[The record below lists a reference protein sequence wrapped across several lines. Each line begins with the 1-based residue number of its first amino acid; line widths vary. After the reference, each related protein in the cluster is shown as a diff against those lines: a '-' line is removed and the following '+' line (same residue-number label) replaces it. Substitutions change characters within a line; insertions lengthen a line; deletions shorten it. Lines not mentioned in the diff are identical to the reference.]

1 MHQVSVIVIGAGLA
15 GTTLA
20 WQLRRRG
27 LSFALVDKAEAV
39 TSSRVAAGLMT
50 PITGKRL
57 AKTWR
62 HDDLF
67 PTAFALYRIVESETG
82 ARFFH
87 PRPLVRILKSG
98 RERANFE
105 PKRVEFGSLVCEPNP
120 PLNPAWFTS
129 TGGFEMPTAAQL
141 DVPKYLDASRA
152 FFGGQFVEADV
163 SPHDVE
169 MSADGVTLPR
179 LGLRADHLIFCQG
192 FAASRNP
199 ITDHLPFRAAK
210 GEILTVRIDDF
221 DERRTVN
228 DGHWLTPAGPGLW
241 RFGATY
247 SWSDFSNTPTAD
259 ARIELEI
266 ALGTMLD
273 RPFEVVDQ
281 QAAVRPIL
289 AGQKP
294 WIGLLDGSR
303 VGVFNG
309 LGSKGSLMAPHFAA
323 ELADRLAG

>member
-1 MHQVSVIVIGAGLA
+1 MIVVGGGLA

-57 AKTWR
+57 TKTWR
-62 HDDLF
+62 YDDLF
-67 PTAFALYRIVESETG
+67 PTAVAFYRGVESETG
-82 ARFFH
+82 ASFFH
-87 PRPLVRILKSG
+87 PRPIVRILKND
-98 RERANFE
+98 RECANYSKRRA
-105 PKRVEFGSLVCEPNP
+105 EFGDLVREPDP
-120 PLNPAWFTS
+120 PLDPAWFPVS
-129 TGGFEMPTAAQL
+129 DGFEMPTGAQL

-152 FFGGQFVEADV
+152 IFGKQCVEADIW
-163 SPHDVE
+163 PEDVE
-169 MSADGVTLPR
+169 DVAVSADGVALSR
-179 LGLRADHLIFCQG
+179 LGLRADYLIFCQG

-199 ITDHLPFRAAK
+199 LTGHLPFRAAK
-210 GEILTVRIDDF
+210 GEILTVRIDEF

-228 DGHWLTPAGPGLW
+228 NGHWLTPAGPGLW

-247 SWSDFSNTPTAD
+247 SWGNLSNTPTD
-259 ARIELEI
+259 EARVELTA
-266 ALGTMLD
+266 ALKEMVN
-273 RPFEVVDQ
+273 RPFEIVDQ
-281 QAAVRPIL
+281 RAAVRPIL

-309 LGSKGSLMAPHFAA
+309 LGSKGSLMAPHFAG
-323 ELADRLAG
+323 ELADKLAE

>member
-1 MHQVSVIVIGAGLA
+1 MIVVGAGLA

-27 LSFALVDKAEAV
+27 RSFALVDKAEAV

-57 AKTWR
+57 TKTWR
-62 HDDLF
+62 YDDLF
-67 PTAFALYRIVESETG
+67 PTAAAFYRGVEAETG

-87 PRPLVRILKSG
+87 PRPIVRVLKND
-98 RERANFE
+98 RERATFGQ
-105 PKRVEFGSLVCEPNP
+105 KCGEFGDLVRAPAP
-120 PLNPAWFTS
+120 PLNPDWFPVS
-129 TGGFEMPTAAQL
+129 DGFEMPTAAQL
-141 DVPKYLDASRA
+141 DVPKYLDASRVS
-152 FFGGQFVEADV
+152 FDEQFVEADV
-163 SPHDVE
+163 APEDIAE
-169 MSADGVTLPR
+169 SADGVALPR
-179 LGLRADHLIFCQG
+179 LGLRADRLIFCQG

-199 ITDHLPFRAAK
+199 LTSDLPFRAAK
-210 GEILTVRIDDF
+210 GEILTVRIGDF

-228 DGHWLTPAGPGLW
+228 DGHWLTPAEPDLW

-247 SWSDFSNTPTAD
+247 SWNDFSNTPTAE
-259 ARIELEI
+259 ARIKLEI
-266 ALGTMLD
+266 GLKAMVN

-303 VGVFNG
+303 IGVFNG
-309 LGSKGSLMAPHFAA
+309 LGSKGSLMAPHFAG
-323 ELADRLAG
+323 ELADRLAD

>member
-1 MHQVSVIVIGAGLA
+1 MIVVGAGLA

-27 LSFALVDKAEAV
+27 LSSALVDKAEAV

-57 AKTWR
+57 TKTWR

-67 PTAFALYRIVESETG
+67 PTAVTFYRSVESETG
-82 ARFFH
+82 ASFFQS
-87 PRPLVRILKSG
+87 RPIVRIFKND
-98 RERANFE
+98 RERANFAQ
-105 PKRVEFGSLVCEPNP
+105 KGTEFGDLVRAPEP
-120 PLNPAWFTS
+120 PLNPDWLPVS
-129 TGGFEMPTAAQL
+129 DGFEMPTAAQL

-152 FFGGQFVEADV
+152 FFGEQFVEADV
-163 SPHDVE
+163 APEDIAV
-169 MSADGVTLPR
+169 SAQEVSVPK
-179 LGLRADHLIFCQG
+179 LGLRADRLIFCQG

-199 ITDHLPFRAAK
+199 LTGHLPFRAAK
-210 GEILTVRIDDF
+210 GEILTVRIDGF

-228 DGHWLTPAGPGLW
+228 NGHWLTPAGHGLW

-247 SWSDFSNTPTAD
+247 SWSDFSNTPTAG
-259 ARIELEI
+259 ARVELEVGLK
-266 ALGTMLD
+266 AMVN
-273 RPFEVVDQ
+273 RPFEVIDQ

-294 WIGLLDGSR
+294 WIELMEGSR
-303 VGVFNG
+303 IGVFNG
-309 LGSKGSLMAPHFAA
+309 LGSKGSLMAPHFAG
-323 ELADRLAG
+323 ELADRLAD